1 MESPCT
7 PASVVAVRQKPCCRP
22 SPIHNKHWSASDRSI
37 AVLRHFLSPLLIHK
51 PPSPPTPQPPPSSP
65 RPDAPRPSLPDVCR
79 CQWPERG
86 KVSSELAGSFFS
98 STSSRKLGKQVSTFA
113 GSLFH
118 RCLLRLNLWTQP
130 RFFCCI
136 NSASS
141 PPPWYNHTGW
151 LGAKRQVA
159 YSASSPP
166 WYNRTG
172 WLGVKH
178 QVTYSANSPPWYN
191 RTGWL
196 GVKHQVTYSA
206 SWPPCH
212 LIICTTQA
220 VSLFALPIAITSPC
234 RYIFLP
240 SFFPAFLPSA
250 MLLPQSTWH
259 DH

>member
-7 PASVVAVRQKPCCRP
+7 PASVVAARQKPCCCL

-51 PPSPPTPQPPPSSP
+51 PPSPPPPPTHPSSSP
-65 RPDAPRPSLPDVCR
+65 RPDAPRPSLPYVYR

-86 KVSSELAGSFFS
+86 EVNSELAGSFFS

-130 RFFCCI
+130 RFYI

-141 PPPWYNHTGW
+141 PPPWYNRTGR
-151 LGAKRQVA
+151 LGAKRQVT

-166 WYNRTG
+166 
-172 WLGVKH
+172 
-178 QVTYSANSPPWYN
+178 
-191 RTGWL
+191 
-196 GVKHQVTYSA
+196 
-206 SWPPCH
+206 
-212 LIICTTQA
+212 LI
-220 VSLFALPIAITSPC
+220 
-234 RYIFLP
+234 
-240 SFFPAFLPSA
+240 
-250 MLLPQSTWH
+250 
-259 DH
+259 